1 MSKRIFLL
9 GGNDLEMTT
18 IKNLLVNAGEQFETH
33 DLRWDN
39 AKLSSYEK
47 TLEEYGNSPDYQ
59 IYGIELNEDIPHPD
73 NYVRIDHHND
83 FANKP
88 SSLEQ
93 VAKLL
98 DLAMDR
104 HMQLVAANDARY
116 IPGMIKLGASRE
128 EIDDI
133 RRADRAAQGVS
144 EGDESL
150 AEKSLKSC
158 KGNIYDLYVVKS
170 LTSKFSTICDRMY
183 PYRRLLIYN
192 DDVAEFYGEGVND
205 LTSLFKSELDAN
217 KMYHGGGN
225 SGYLGT
231 VSGKYNKEEIASIV
245 DKILIHFSNR
255 KFGKVD
261 RAEYSPVPEP
271 LYSYHIFYF
280 PFKWAKKDVTEGTMT
295 QLTDF
300 SQIRFLNNG
309 KWVRPAVAE
318 SQENDGNKTDKNNVS
333 LDAQVL
339 YNEKNYYFRFVHDV
353 LYDSGDGND
362 NLVMHFE
369 RKEPQE
375 KDVRYLIKVSGREK
389 PYSLKVDAINI
400 NLYKTGVGLM
410 SFYLRNDDESQCD
423 TRDILNINQYG
434 RRILPPFWSEVNAE
448 KRQELSEYLEISG
461 LDTEIS
467 KEDFK
472 SYTVDEPWTATSML
486 DSLLKDLTDNL
497 TLTPVIDDR
506 MFVMSLYKND
516 DMSRL
521 SLSAADAYCNLSS
534 PFSEFWYKYLFVDT
548 GWPTCQNDEMMRDLL
563 RSHTYLRW
571 QKWNSLY
578 GVSRYSFVYL
588 TNSGVPSYLVDYF
601 MTTYA
606 RMMEIALVQRASVLC
621 FSNEVTTLTKRRNWT
636 LEKLS
641 EHVDSL
647 NEEYIRFINRM
658 YFNELTSQDQ
668 GVELY
673 GLIRQN
679 LDIDSYVE
687 ELKDEIEKLHDTISF
702 KVERAQSEKAVL
714 LNAKARALNIMAAI
728 LLPVSIVTGFWSM
741 NDLCLTICKNPYS
754 FIAAICIMVIGIA
767 ITLWIIMKHPSRNKR
782 Q

>member
-59 IYGIELNEDIPHPD
+59 IYGVELNEDIPHPD

-93 VAKLL
+93 VATLL
-98 DLAMDR
+98 GLAMDR
-104 HMQLVAANDARY
+104 HMQLVAANDSRY

-144 EGDESL
+144 EGDDERL
-150 AEKSLKSC
+150 AEESLKSC
-158 KGNIYDLYVVKS
+158 KGDASNLYVVKS

-205 LTSLFKSELDAN
+205 LTSLFKSELDAK
-217 KMYHGGGN
+217 KMYHGGGD

-231 VSGKYNKEEIASIV
+231 VSGAYSKEEISGIV
-245 DKILIHFSNR
+245 DKIRTHFM
-255 KFGKVD
+255 
-261 RAEYSPVPEP
+261 
-271 LYSYHIFYF
+271 YSYHIFYF

-295 QLTDF
+295 QLTGF

-389 PYSLKVDAINI
+389 PYSLNVDAINI
-400 NLYKTGVGLM
+400 NLYKTGVGMM

-521 SLSAADAYCNLSS
+521 SLSAADAYCNPSS

-621 FSNEVTTLTKRRNWT
+621 FSNEVTTLTKRGDWT

-702 KVERAQSEKAVL
+702 KVERSRNEKAET
-714 LNAKARALNIMAAI
+714 LNFMAAI

-741 NDLCLTICKNPYS
+741 NMSLFCNVKSNWLS
-754 FIAAICIMVIGIA
+754 FAIAVGLMILGLAFSIFLIRRRP
-767 ITLWIIMKHPSRNKR
+767 LKNKR
-782 Q
+782 RGR

>member
-18 IKNLLVNAGEQFETH
+18 IKNLLVNAGEQFESH

-47 TLEEYGNSPDYQ
+47 TLEGYGNSPDYQ
-59 IYGIELNEDIPHPD
+59 IYGVELNEDIPHPD

-93 VAKLL
+93 VATLL
-98 DLAMDR
+98 GLEMDR

-144 EGDESL
+144 EGDDERL
-150 AEKSLKSC
+150 AEESLKSC
-158 KGNIYDLYVVKS
+158 KGDASNLYVVKS

-192 DDVAEFYGEGVND
+192 DEVAEFYGEGVD
-205 LTSLFKSELDAN
+205 GLISLFKSELDAN
-217 KMYHGGGN
+217 KMYHGGGD

-231 VSGKYNKEEIASIV
+231 VSGAYSKEEIEGIV
-245 DKILIHFSNR
+245 DKIRTHFM
-255 KFGKVD
+255 
-261 RAEYSPVPEP
+261 
-271 LYSYHIFYF
+271 YSYHIFYF

-448 KRQELSEYLEISG
+448 KRQELSACLEISG

-506 MFVMSLYKND
+506 MFVLSLYKND

-521 SLSAADAYCNLSS
+521 SLSAADAYCNPSS

-588 TNSGVPSYLVDYF
+588 TNSGVPFYLVDYF

-621 FSNEVTTLTKRRNWT
+621 FSNEVTTLTKRGDWT

-702 KVERAQSEKAVL
+702 KVERSRNEKAET
-714 LNAKARALNIMAAI
+714 LNFMAAI

-741 NDLCLTICKNPYS
+741 NMSLFCNVKSNWLSFAIAVGLMILGLAFSIFLIRRRPLKNRRR
-754 FIAAICIMVIGIA
+754 G
-767 ITLWIIMKHPSRNKR
+767 R
-782 Q
+782 

>member
-144 EGDESL
+144 EGDDERL
-150 AEKSLKSC
+150 AEESLKSC
-158 KGNIYDLYVVKS
+158 KGDASNLYVVKS

-205 LTSLFKSELDAN
+205 LTSLFKSELDAK
-217 KMYHGGGN
+217 KMYHGGGD

-231 VSGKYNKEEIASIV
+231 VSGAYSKEEISGIV
-245 DKILIHFSNR
+245 DKIRTHFM
-255 KFGKVD
+255 
-261 RAEYSPVPEP
+261 
-271 LYSYHIFYF
+271 YSYHIFYF
-280 PFKWAKKDVTEGTMT
+280 PFKWAKKDVHEGTMT

-318 SQENDGNKTDKNNVS
+318 SQENDGNKTDNNNVS

-375 KDVRYLIKVSGREK
+375 KDVRYFIKVSGREK

-400 NLYKTGVGLM
+400 NLYKTGVGMM

-521 SLSAADAYCNLSS
+521 SLSAADAYCNPSS

-563 RSHTYLRW
+563 RTHTYLRW

-621 FSNEVTTLTKRRNWT
+621 FSNEVTILTKRRNWT

-702 KVERAQSEKAVL
+702 KVERSRNEKAET
-714 LNAKARALNIMAAI
+714 LNFMAAI

-741 NDLCLTICKNPYS
+741 NMSLFCNVKSNWLS
-754 FIAAICIMVIGIA
+754 FAIAVGLMILGLAFSIFLIRRRP
-767 ITLWIIMKHPSRNKR
+767 LKNKR
-782 Q
+782 RGR

>member
-98 DLAMDR
+98 DLAMDM
-104 HMQLVAANDARY
+104 HMQLVAANDSRY

-144 EGDESL
+144 EDEDERL
-150 AEKSLKSC
+150 AEESLKSC
-158 KGNIYDLYVVKS
+158 KGDASNLYVVKS
-170 LTSKFSTICDRMY
+170 LTSKFSAICDRMY

-205 LTSLFKSELDAN
+205 LTSLFKSELDAK
-217 KMYHGGGN
+217 KMYHGGGD

-231 VSGKYNKEEIASIV
+231 VSGAYSKEEIAGIV
-245 DKILIHFSNR
+245 DKIRTHFM
-255 KFGKVD
+255 
-261 RAEYSPVPEP
+261 
-271 LYSYHIFYF
+271 YSYHIFYF
-280 PFKWAKKDVTEGTMT
+280 PFKWAKKEVPEGTMT

-506 MFVMSLYKND
+506 MFVLSLYKND

-521 SLSAADAYCNLSS
+521 SLSAADAYCNPSS

-641 EHVDSL
+641 EYVDSL

-702 KVERAQSEKAVL
+702 KVERSRNEKAET
-714 LNAKARALNIMAAI
+714 LNFMAAI

-741 NDLCLTICKNPYS
+741 NMSVFCNVKSNWLS
-754 FIAAICIMVIGIA
+754 FAIAVGLMILGVAFSIFLVRRRP
-767 ITLWIIMKHPSRNKR
+767 LKNKR
-782 Q
+782 RGK

>member
-93 VAKLL
+93 VATLL
-98 DLAMDR
+98 GLEMDR
-104 HMQLVAANDARY
+104 HMQLVAANDSRY
-116 IPGMIKLGASRE
+116 IPGMIKLGASQE

-150 AEKSLKSC
+150 AEESLKSC
-158 KGNIYDLYVVKS
+158 KGNSYDLYVVKS
-170 LTSKFSTICDRMY
+170 LTSKFSTICDRKY

-192 DDVAEFYGEGVND
+192 DDVVEFYGEGVND
-205 LTSLFKSELDAN
+205 LTALFKSELDAK
-217 KMYHGGGN
+217 KMYHGGGD

-231 VSGKYNKEEIASIV
+231 VAGAYSKEEIAGVV
-245 DKILIHFSNR
+245 DKIRTHFM
-255 KFGKVD
+255 
-261 RAEYSPVPEP
+261 
-271 LYSYHIFYF
+271 YSYHIFYF
-280 PFKWAKKDVTEGTMT
+280 PFKWAKKDVAEGTMT

-521 SLSAADAYCNLSS
+521 SLRAADAYCNPSS

-621 FSNEVTTLTKRRNWT
+621 FSNEVTTLTKRGDWT

-702 KVERAQSEKAVL
+702 KVERSRNEKAET
-714 LNAKARALNIMAAI
+714 LNFMAAI

-741 NDLCLTICKNPYS
+741 NMSLFCNVKSNWLS
-754 FIAAICIMVIGIA
+754 FAIAVGLMILGLAFSIFLIRRRP
-767 ITLWIIMKHPSRNKR
+767 LKNKR
-782 Q
+782 RGR

>member
-1 MSKRIFLL
+1 MNKRIFLL
-9 GGNDLEMTT
+9 GGSDLEMTT

-47 TLEEYGNSPDYQ
+47 TLEEHGNSPDCQ

-93 VAKLL
+93 VATLL
-98 DLAMDR
+98 GLTMDR
-104 HMQLVAANDARY
+104 HMQLVAANDSRY

-144 EGDESL
+144 EDDDERL
-150 AEKSLKSC
+150 AEESLKSC
-158 KGNIYDLYVVKS
+158 RGDASNLYVVKS

-192 DDVAEFYGEGVND
+192 DDVADFYGEGVND
-205 LTSLFKSELDAN
+205 LTSLFKSELDAK
-217 KMYHGGGN
+217 KMYHGGGD

-231 VSGKYNKEEIASIV
+231 VSGAYSKEEILGII
-245 DKILIHFSNR
+245 DKIRTHFM
-255 KFGKVD
+255 
-261 RAEYSPVPEP
+261 
-271 LYSYHIFYF
+271 YSYHIFYF
-280 PFKWAKKDVTEGTMT
+280 PFKWAKKEVTEGTMT

-318 SQENDGNKTDKNNVS
+318 SQENDGNKTEKDNVS
-333 LDAQVL
+333 HDAQVL

-410 SFYLRNDDESQCD
+410 SFYLINDDESQCD

-434 RRILPPFWSEVNAE
+434 RRILPPFWSEVNAKE
-448 KRQELSEYLEISG
+448 RKELSEYLEISG

-516 DMSRL
+516 DMSGL
-521 SLSAADAYCNLSS
+521 SLRAADAYCNPSS

-548 GWPTCQNDEMMRDLL
+548 GWPTCQNNEMRRDLL
-563 RSHTYLRW
+563 RAHTYLRW
-571 QKWNSLY
+571 QDWNSLY

-621 FSNEVTTLTKRRNWT
+621 FSNEVTTLTKRGDWT

-658 YFNELTSQDQ
+658 YFKELTSQDQ

-673 GLIRQN
+673 GMIRQN

-702 KVERAQSEKAVL
+702 KVERSRNEKAET
-714 LNAKARALNIMAAI
+714 LNFMAAI

-741 NDLCLTICKNPYS
+741 NLGLFCNVKSNMIPFAVAVGLMILGVAFSIFLVRRRPLK
-754 FIAAICIMVIGIA
+754 
-767 ITLWIIMKHPSRNKR
+767 NKR
-782 Q
+782 RGK

>member
-59 IYGIELNEDIPHPD
+59 IYGVELNEDIPHPD

-93 VAKLL
+93 VATLL
-98 DLAMDR
+98 GLAMDR
-104 HMQLVAANDARY
+104 HMQLVAANDSRY

-144 EGDESL
+144 EGDDERL
-150 AEKSLKSC
+150 AEESLKSC
-158 KGNIYDLYVVKS
+158 KGDASNLYVVKS

-205 LTSLFKSELDAN
+205 LTLLFKSELDAK
-217 KMYHGGGN
+217 KMYHGGGD

-231 VSGKYNKEEIASIV
+231 VSGAYSKEEISGIV
-245 DKILIHFSNR
+245 DKIRTHFM
-255 KFGKVD
+255 
-261 RAEYSPVPEP
+261 
-271 LYSYHIFYF
+271 YSYHIFYF

-295 QLTDF
+295 QLTGF

-389 PYSLKVDAINI
+389 PYSLNVDAINI
-400 NLYKTGVGLM
+400 NLYKTGVGMM

-521 SLSAADAYCNLSS
+521 SLSAADAYCNPSS

-621 FSNEVTTLTKRRNWT
+621 FSNEVTTLTKRGDWT

-673 GLIRQN
+673 GMIRQN

-687 ELKDEIEKLHDTISF
+687 ELRDEIEKLHDTISF
-702 KVERAQSEKAVL
+702 KVERSRNEKAET
-714 LNAKARALNIMAAI
+714 LNFMAAI

-741 NDLCLTICKNPYS
+741 NMSLFCNVKSNWLS
-754 FIAAICIMVIGIA
+754 FAIAVGLMILGLAFSIFLIRRRP
-767 ITLWIIMKHPSRNKR
+767 LKNKR
-782 Q
+782 RGR

>member
-59 IYGIELNEDIPHPD
+59 IYGVELNEDIPHPD

-93 VAKLL
+93 VATLL
-98 DLAMDR
+98 GLAMDR
-104 HMQLVAANDARY
+104 HMQLVAANDSRY

-144 EGDESL
+144 EGDDERL
-150 AEKSLKSC
+150 AEESLKSC
-158 KGNIYDLYVVKS
+158 KGDTSNLYVVKS

-205 LTSLFKSELDAN
+205 LTLLFKSELDAK
-217 KMYHGGGN
+217 KMYHGGGD

-231 VSGKYNKEEIASIV
+231 VSGAYSKEEISGIV
-245 DKILIHFSNR
+245 DKIRTHFM
-255 KFGKVD
+255 
-261 RAEYSPVPEP
+261 
-271 LYSYHIFYF
+271 YSYHIFYF
-280 PFKWAKKDVTEGTMT
+280 PFKWAKKDVHEGTMT

-389 PYSLKVDAINI
+389 PYSLNVDAINI
-400 NLYKTGVGLM
+400 NLYKTGVGMM

-521 SLSAADAYCNLSS
+521 SLSAADAYCNPSS

-621 FSNEVTTLTKRRNWT
+621 FSNEVTTLTKRGDWT

-673 GLIRQN
+673 GMIRQN

-702 KVERAQSEKAVL
+702 KVERSRNEKAET
-714 LNAKARALNIMAAI
+714 LNFMAAI

-741 NDLCLTICKNPYS
+741 NMSLFCNVKSNWLS
-754 FIAAICIMVIGIA
+754 FAIAVGLMILGLAFSIFLIRRRP
-767 ITLWIIMKHPSRNKR
+767 LKNKR
-782 Q
+782 RGR

>member
-93 VAKLL
+93 VATLL
-98 DLAMDR
+98 GLAMDR

-144 EGDESL
+144 EGDDERL
-150 AEKSLKSC
+150 AEESLKSC
-158 KGNIYDLYVVKS
+158 KGDASNLYVVKS
-170 LTSKFSTICDRMY
+170 LTSKFSTICDRIY

-205 LTSLFKSELDAN
+205 LTSLFKSELDAK
-217 KMYHGGGN
+217 KMYHGGGD

-231 VSGKYNKEEIASIV
+231 VSGAYSKEEIAGIV
-245 DKILIHFSNR
+245 DKIRTHFM
-255 KFGKVD
+255 
-261 RAEYSPVPEP
+261 
-271 LYSYHIFYF
+271 YSYHIFYF

-472 SYTVDEPWTATSML
+472 SYTVDKPWTATSML

-521 SLSAADAYCNLSS
+521 SLSAADAYCNPSS

-548 GWPTCQNDEMMRDLL
+548 GWPTCHNDEMMRDLL
-563 RSHTYLRW
+563 RTHTYMRW

-641 EHVDSL
+641 EYVDSL

-702 KVERAQSEKAVL
+702 KVERSRNEKAET
-714 LNAKARALNIMAAI
+714 LNFMAAI

-741 NDLCLTICKNPYS
+741 NMSLFCNVKSNWLSFAIAVGLMILGLAFSIFLIRRRPLKNRRR
-754 FIAAICIMVIGIA
+754 G
-767 ITLWIIMKHPSRNKR
+767 R
-782 Q
+782 

>member
-9 GGNDLEMTT
+9 GGSDLEMTT

-93 VAKLL
+93 VATLL
-98 DLAMDR
+98 GLEMDR
-104 HMQLVAANDARY
+104 HMQLVAANDSRY

-144 EGDESL
+144 EDDDERL
-150 AEKSLKSC
+150 AEESLKSC
-158 KGNIYDLYVVKS
+158 KGDASNLYVIKS

-205 LTSLFKSELDAN
+205 LTSLFKSELDAK
-217 KMYHGGGN
+217 KMYHGGGD

-231 VSGKYNKEEIASIV
+231 VSGAYSKEEIAGIV
-245 DKILIHFSNR
+245 DKIRTHFM
-255 KFGKVD
+255 
-261 RAEYSPVPEP
+261 
-271 LYSYHIFYF
+271 YSYHIFYF
-280 PFKWAKKDVTEGTMT
+280 PFKWAKKEVTEGTMT

-318 SQENDGNKTDKNNVS
+318 SQENDGNKTEKNNVS
-333 LDAQVL
+333 HDAQVL

-448 KRQELSEYLEISG
+448 KRQELSESLEISG

-472 SYTVDEPWTATSML
+472 SYTVDEPWAATSML

-521 SLSAADAYCNLSS
+521 SLSAADAYCNPSS

-548 GWPTCQNDEMMRDLL
+548 WSPTCQNNEMRRDLL
-563 RSHTYLRW
+563 RAHTYLRW
-571 QKWNSLY
+571 QDWNSL
-578 GVSRYSFVYL
+578 
-588 TNSGVPSYLVDYF
+588 
-601 MTTYA
+601 
-606 RMMEIALVQRASVLC
+606 
-621 FSNEVTTLTKRRNWT
+621 
-636 LEKLS
+636 
-641 EHVDSL
+641 
-647 NEEYIRFINRM
+647 
-658 YFNELTSQDQ
+658 
-668 GVELY
+668 
-673 GLIRQN
+673 
-679 LDIDSYVE
+679 
-687 ELKDEIEKLHDTISF
+687 
-702 KVERAQSEKAVL
+702 
-714 LNAKARALNIMAAI
+714 
-728 LLPVSIVTGFWSM
+728 
-741 NDLCLTICKNPYS
+741 
-754 FIAAICIMVIGIA
+754 
-767 ITLWIIMKHPSRNKR
+767 
-782 Q
+782 

>member
-59 IYGIELNEDIPHPD
+59 IYGVELNEDIPHPD

-93 VAKLL
+93 VATLL
-98 DLAMDR
+98 GLAMDR
-104 HMQLVAANDARY
+104 HMQLVAANDSRY

-133 RRADRAAQGVS
+133 RRADRAAQGVY
-144 EGDESL
+144 EGDDERL
-150 AEKSLKSC
+150 AEESLKSC
-158 KGNIYDLYVVKS
+158 KGDASNLYVVKS

-205 LTSLFKSELDAN
+205 LTSLFKSELDAK
-217 KMYHGGGN
+217 KMYHGGGD

-231 VSGKYNKEEIASIV
+231 VSGAYSKEEISGIV
-245 DKILIHFSNR
+245 DKIRTHFM
-255 KFGKVD
+255 
-261 RAEYSPVPEP
+261 
-271 LYSYHIFYF
+271 YSYHIFYF
-280 PFKWAKKDVTEGTMT
+280 PFKWAKKDVHEGTMT

-353 LYDSGDGND
+353 LYDSGDGHD

-389 PYSLKVDAINI
+389 PYSLNVDAINI
-400 NLYKTGVGLM
+400 NLYKTGVGMM

-521 SLSAADAYCNLSS
+521 SLSAADAYCNPSS

-563 RSHTYLRW
+563 RSHSYLRW

-621 FSNEVTTLTKRRNWT
+621 FSNEVTTLTKRGDWT

-673 GLIRQN
+673 GMIRQN

-702 KVERAQSEKAVL
+702 KVERSRNEKAET
-714 LNAKARALNIMAAI
+714 LNFMAAI

-741 NDLCLTICKNPYS
+741 NMSLFCNVKSNWLS
-754 FIAAICIMVIGIA
+754 FAIAVGLMILGLAFSIFLIRRRP
-767 ITLWIIMKHPSRNKR
+767 LKNKR
-782 Q
+782 RGR

>member
-133 RRADRAAQGVS
+133 RRADRAAQGIS
-144 EGDESL
+144 EGDDERL
-150 AEKSLKSC
+150 AEESLKSC
-158 KGNIYDLYVVKS
+158 KGDASNLYVVES
-170 LTSKFSTICDRMY
+170 LTSKFSTICDRIY

-205 LTSLFKSELDAN
+205 LTSLFKSELDAK
-217 KMYHGGGN
+217 KMYHGGGD

-231 VSGKYNKEEIASIV
+231 VSGAYSKEEIAGIV
-245 DKILIHFSNR
+245 DKIRTHFM
-255 KFGKVD
+255 
-261 RAEYSPVPEP
+261 
-271 LYSYHIFYF
+271 YSYHIFYF

-521 SLSAADAYCNLSS
+521 SLSAADAYSNPSS

-621 FSNEVTTLTKRRNWT
+621 FSNEVTTLTKRGDWT

-702 KVERAQSEKAVL
+702 KVERSRNEKAET
-714 LNAKARALNIMAAI
+714 LNFMAAI

-741 NDLCLTICKNPYS
+741 NMSLFCNVKSNWLSFAIAVGLMILGLAFSIFLIRRRPLKNRRR
-754 FIAAICIMVIGIA
+754 G
-767 ITLWIIMKHPSRNKR
+767 R
-782 Q
+782 

>member
-1 MSKRIFLL
+1 
-9 GGNDLEMTT
+9 
-18 IKNLLVNAGEQFETH
+18 
-33 DLRWDN
+33 
-39 AKLSSYEK
+39 
-47 TLEEYGNSPDYQ
+47 
-59 IYGIELNEDIPHPD
+59 
-73 NYVRIDHHND
+73 
-83 FANKP
+83 
-88 SSLEQ
+88 
-93 VAKLL
+93 
-98 DLAMDR
+98 
-104 HMQLVAANDARY
+104 MQLVAANDSRY

-144 EGDESL
+144 EGDDERL
-150 AEKSLKSC
+150 AEESLKSC
-158 KGNIYDLYVVKS
+158 KGDASNLYVVKS

-205 LTSLFKSELDAN
+205 LTSLFKSELDAK
-217 KMYHGGGN
+217 KMYHGGGD

-245 DKILIHFSNR
+245 DEILVHFSNR
-255 KFGKVD
+255 KSGKVD
-261 RAEYSPVPEP
+261 NAECSPVLEP

-400 NLYKTGVGLM
+400 NLYKTGVGMM

-506 MFVMSLYKND
+506 MFVISLYKND

-521 SLSAADAYCNLSS
+521 SLSAADAYCNPSS

-621 FSNEVTTLTKRRNWT
+621 FSNEVTTLTKRGDWT

-673 GLIRQN
+673 GMIRQN

-702 KVERAQSEKAVL
+702 KVERSRNEKAET
-714 LNAKARALNIMAAI
+714 LNFMAAI

-741 NDLCLTICKNPYS
+741 NMSLFCNVKSNWLSFAIAVGLMILGLAFSIFLIRRRPLKNRRR
-754 FIAAICIMVIGIA
+754 G
-767 ITLWIIMKHPSRNKR
+767 R
-782 Q
+782 

>member
-93 VAKLL
+93 VATLL
-98 DLAMDR
+98 GLEMDR
-104 HMQLVAANDARY
+104 HMQLVAANDSRY

-150 AEKSLKSC
+150 AEKSLESC
-158 KGNIYDLYVVKS
+158 EGNIYDLYVVKS

-205 LTSLFKSELDAN
+205 LTSLFKSELDAK
-217 KMYHGGGN
+217 KMYHGGGD

-231 VSGKYNKEEIASIV
+231 VSGAYSKEEIAGIV
-245 DKILIHFSNR
+245 DKIRTHFM
-255 KFGKVD
+255 
-261 RAEYSPVPEP
+261 
-271 LYSYHIFYF
+271 YSYHIFYF
-280 PFKWAKKDVTEGTMT
+280 PFKWAKKEVTEGTMT

-318 SQENDGNKTDKNNVS
+318 SQENDGNKTEKNNVS
-333 LDAQVL
+333 HDAQVL

-434 RRILPPFWSEVNAE
+434 RRILPPFWSEVNAKE
-448 KRQELSEYLEISG
+448 RKELSEYLEISG

-516 DMSRL
+516 DMSRS
-521 SLSAADAYCNLSS
+521 SLSAADAYCNPSS

-548 GWPTCQNDEMMRDLL
+548 GWPTCQNDEMRRDLL
-563 RSHTYLRW
+563 RAHTYLRW
-571 QKWNSLY
+571 QDWNSLY

-606 RMMEIALVQRASVLC
+606 RMMENALVQRASVLC
-621 FSNEVTTLTKRRNWT
+621 FSNEVTTLTKRGDWT

-658 YFNELTSQDQ
+658 CFKELTSQDQ

-673 GLIRQN
+673 GMIRQN

-702 KVERAQSEKAVL
+702 KVERSRNEKAET
-714 LNAKARALNIMAAI
+714 LNFMAAI

-741 NDLCLTICKNPYS
+741 NLSLFCNVKSN
-754 FIAAICIMVIGIA
+754 VIPFAVAVGLMILGVA
-767 ITLWIIMKHPSRNKR
+767 FSVFLVRRRPLKNKR
-782 Q
+782 RGK

>member
-59 IYGIELNEDIPHPD
+59 IYGVELNEDIPHPD

-93 VAKLL
+93 VATLL
-98 DLAMDR
+98 GLEMDR

-144 EGDESL
+144 EGDDERL
-150 AEKSLKSC
+150 AEESLKSC
-158 KGNIYDLYVVKS
+158 KGDASNLYVVKS

-205 LTSLFKSELDAN
+205 LTSLFKSELDAK
-217 KMYHGGGN
+217 KMYHGGGD

-231 VSGKYNKEEIASIV
+231 VSGAYSKEEIAGIV
-245 DKILIHFSNR
+245 DKIRTHFM
-255 KFGKVD
+255 
-261 RAEYSPVPEP
+261 
-271 LYSYHIFYF
+271 YSYHIFYF

-300 SQIRFLNNG
+300 CQIRFLNNG
-309 KWVRPAVAE
+309 KWVRPAMAE

-375 KDVRYLIKVSGREK
+375 KDVRYLIKVGGREK
-389 PYSLKVDAINI
+389 PYSLDVDAINI

-472 SYTVDEPWTATSML
+472 SYTVDEPWTATSIL

-506 MFVMSLYKND
+506 MFVISLYKND

-521 SLSAADAYCNLSS
+521 SLSAADAYCNPSS

-588 TNSGVPSYLVDYF
+588 TNSDVPSYLVDYF

-621 FSNEVTTLTKRRNWT
+621 FSNEVTTLTKREDWT

-702 KVERAQSEKAVL
+702 KVERSRNEKAET
-714 LNAKARALNIMAAI
+714 LNFMAAI
-728 LLPVSIVTGFWSM
+728 LLSVSIVTGFWSM
-741 NDLCLTICKNPYS
+741 NMSVFSNVKSNWLS
-754 FIAAICIMVIGIA
+754 FAIAVGLMILGLAFSIFLIRRRP
-767 ITLWIIMKHPSRNKR
+767 LKNKR
-782 Q
+782 RGR

>member
-59 IYGIELNEDIPHPD
+59 IYGIELNEDISHPD

-144 EGDESL
+144 EGDDERL
-150 AEKSLKSC
+150 AEESLKSC
-158 KGNIYDLYVVKS
+158 KGDASNLYVVKS
-170 LTSKFSTICDRMY
+170 LTSKFSAICDRMY

-205 LTSLFKSELDAN
+205 LTSLFKSELDAK
-217 KMYHGGGN
+217 KMYHGGGD

-231 VSGKYNKEEIASIV
+231 VSGAYSKEEIAGIV
-245 DKILIHFSNR
+245 DKIRTHFM
-255 KFGKVD
+255 
-261 RAEYSPVPEP
+261 
-271 LYSYHIFYF
+271 YSYHIFYF

-521 SLSAADAYCNLSS
+521 SLRAADAYCNPSS

-621 FSNEVTTLTKRRNWT
+621 FSNEVTTLTKRRDWT

-702 KVERAQSEKAVL
+702 KVERSRNEKAET
-714 LNAKARALNIMAAI
+714 LNFMAAI

-741 NDLCLTICKNPYS
+741 NMSVFSNVKSNWLS
-754 FIAAICIMVIGIA
+754 FAIAVGLMILGLAFSIFLIRRRP
-767 ITLWIIMKHPSRNKR
+767 LKNKR
-782 Q
+782 RGR

>member
-9 GGNDLEMTT
+9 GGSDLEMTT

-47 TLEEYGNSPDYQ
+47 TLEEHGNSPDCQ

-93 VAKLL
+93 VATLL
-98 DLAMDR
+98 GLEMDR
-104 HMQLVAANDARY
+104 HMQLVATNDSRY

-144 EGDESL
+144 EDDDERL
-150 AEKSLKSC
+150 AEESLKSC
-158 KGNIYDLYVVKS
+158 KGDASNLYVVKS

-205 LTSLFKSELDAN
+205 LTSLFKSELDAK
-217 KMYHGGGN
+217 KMYHGGGD

-231 VSGKYNKEEIASIV
+231 VSGAYSKEEIAGIV
-245 DKILIHFSNR
+245 DKIRTHFMC
-255 KFGKVD
+255 
-261 RAEYSPVPEP
+261 
-271 LYSYHIFYF
+271 SYHIFYF
-280 PFKWAKKDVTEGTMT
+280 PFKWAKTDVTEGTMT

-309 KWVRPAVAE
+309 KWVRPAVTE
-318 SQENDGNKTDKNNVS
+318 SQENDGNKTEKNNVS
-333 LDAQVL
+333 HDAQVL

-448 KRQELSEYLEISG
+448 KRQELSEYLEIIG

-506 MFVMSLYKND
+506 MFVISLYKND

-521 SLSAADAYCNLSS
+521 SLSAADAYCNPSS

-563 RSHTYLRW
+563 RAHTYLRW
-571 QKWNSLY
+571 QNWNSLY

-621 FSNEVTTLTKRRNWT
+621 FSNEVTTLTKRGDWT

-658 YFNELTSQDQ
+658 YFKELTSQDQ

-673 GLIRQN
+673 GMIRQN

-702 KVERAQSEKAVL
+702 KVERSRNEKAET
-714 LNAKARALNIMAAI
+714 LNFMAAI

-741 NDLCLTICKNPYS
+741 NLSLFSNVKSN
-754 FIAAICIMVIGIA
+754 VIPFAVAVGLMILGVA
-767 ITLWIIMKHPSRNKR
+767 FSIFLVRRRPLKNKR
-782 Q
+782 RGNNL

>member
-93 VAKLL
+93 VATLL
-98 DLAMDR
+98 GLEMDR
-104 HMQLVAANDARY
+104 HMQLVAANDSRY

-144 EGDESL
+144 EGDDERL
-150 AEKSLKSC
+150 AEESLKSC
-158 KGNIYDLYVVKS
+158 KGDVSNLYVVKS

-217 KMYHGGGN
+217 KMYHGGGD

-231 VSGKYNKEEIASIV
+231 VAGAYSKEKIAGIV
-245 DKILIHFSNR
+245 DKIRTHFM
-255 KFGKVD
+255 
-261 RAEYSPVPEP
+261 
-271 LYSYHIFYF
+271 YSYHIFYF
-280 PFKWAKKDVTEGTMT
+280 PFKWAKKDVTEGTIT

-389 PYSLKVDAINI
+389 PYCLKVDAINI
-400 NLYKTGVGLM
+400 NLYKTGVGMM

-448 KRQELSEYLEISG
+448 KRQELSECLEISG

-521 SLSAADAYCNLSS
+521 SIRAADAYCNPSS

-621 FSNEVTTLTKRRNWT
+621 FSNEVTTLTKRGDWT

-702 KVERAQSEKAVL
+702 KVERSRNEKAET
-714 LNAKARALNIMAAI
+714 LNFMAAI

-741 NDLCLTICKNPYS
+741 NMSLFCNVKSNWLS
-754 FIAAICIMVIGIA
+754 FAIAVGLMILGLAFSIFLIRRRP
-767 ITLWIIMKHPSRNKR
+767 LKNKR
-782 Q
+782 RGR

>member
-93 VAKLL
+93 VATLL
-98 DLAMDR
+98 GLEMDR
-104 HMQLVAANDARY
+104 HMQLVAANDSRY

-150 AEKSLKSC
+150 AEKSLESC
-158 KGNIYDLYVVKS
+158 EGNIYDLYVVKS
-170 LTSKFSTICDRMY
+170 LTSKFSTICDRRY

-205 LTSLFKSELDAN
+205 LTSLFKSELDA
-217 KMYHGGGN
+217 KMYHGGGD

-231 VSGKYNKEEIASIV
+231 VSGSYSKEKIAGIV
-245 DKILIHFSNR
+245 DKIRAHFSNR
-255 KFGKVD
+255 ESGKVKN
-261 RAEYSPVPEP
+261 AECSPVPEP

-280 PFKWAKKDVTEGTMT
+280 PFKWAKKEVTEGTMT

-318 SQENDGNKTDKNNVS
+318 SQENDGNKTEKNNVS
-333 LDAQVL
+333 HDAQVL

-448 KRQELSEYLEISG
+448 KRQELSESLEISG

-472 SYTVDEPWTATSML
+472 SYTVDEPWAATSML

-516 DMSRL
+516 DMSGL
-521 SLSAADAYCNLSS
+521 SLSAADAYCNPSS

-548 GWPTCQNDEMMRDLL
+548 WSPTCQNDEMRRDLL
-563 RSHTYLRW
+563 RAHTYLRW
-571 QKWNSLY
+571 QDWNSLY

-621 FSNEVTTLTKRRNWT
+621 FSNEVTTLTKRGDWT

-658 YFNELTSQDQ
+658 YFKELTSQDQ
-668 GVELY
+668 GVELFEM
-673 GLIRQN
+673 IRQN

-702 KVERAQSEKAVL
+702 KVERSRNEKAET
-714 LNAKARALNIMAAI
+714 LNFMAAI

-741 NDLCLTICKNPYS
+741 NLSLFSNVKSN
-754 FIAAICIMVIGIA
+754 VIPFAVAVGLMILGVA
-767 ITLWIIMKHPSRNKR
+767 FSIFLVRRRPLKNKR
-782 Q
+782 RGNNL

>member
-144 EGDESL
+144 EGDDERL
-150 AEKSLKSC
+150 AEESLKSC
-158 KGNIYDLYVVKS
+158 KGDASNLYVVKS

-205 LTSLFKSELDAN
+205 LTSLFKSELDAK
-217 KMYHGGGN
+217 KMYHGGGD

-231 VSGKYNKEEIASIV
+231 VSGAYSKEEISGIV
-245 DKILIHFSNR
+245 DKIRTHFM
-255 KFGKVD
+255 
-261 RAEYSPVPEP
+261 
-271 LYSYHIFYF
+271 YSYHIFYF
-280 PFKWAKKDVTEGTMT
+280 PFKWAKKDVHEGTMT

-318 SQENDGNKTDKNNVS
+318 SQENDGNKTDNNNVS

-375 KDVRYLIKVSGREK
+375 KDVRYFIKVSGREK

-400 NLYKTGVGLM
+400 NLYKTGVGMM

-521 SLSAADAYCNLSS
+521 SLSAADAYCNPSS

-571 QKWNSLY
+571 QDWNSLY

-702 KVERAQSEKAVL
+702 KVERSRNEKAET
-714 LNAKARALNIMAAI
+714 LNFMAAI

-741 NDLCLTICKNPYS
+741 NMSLFCNVKSNWLS
-754 FIAAICIMVIGIA
+754 FAIAVGLMILGLAFSIFLIRRRP
-767 ITLWIIMKHPSRNKR
+767 LKNKR
-782 Q
+782 RGR

>member
-93 VAKLL
+93 VATLL
-98 DLAMDR
+98 GLAMDR
-104 HMQLVAANDARY
+104 HMQLVAANDSRY
-116 IPGMIKLGASRE
+116 IPGMIKLGANRE

-150 AEKSLKSC
+150 AEKSLESC
-158 KGNIYDLYVVKS
+158 EGNIYDLYVVKS

-205 LTSLFKSELDAN
+205 LTSLFKSELDAK
-217 KMYHGGGN
+217 KMYHGGGD

-231 VSGKYNKEEIASIV
+231 VSGAYSKEGIAGIV
-245 DKILIHFSNR
+245 DKIRTHFM
-255 KFGKVD
+255 
-261 RAEYSPVPEP
+261 
-271 LYSYHIFYF
+271 YSYHIFYF
-280 PFKWAKKDVTEGTMT
+280 PFKWANKEVTEGTMT

-318 SQENDGNKTDKNNVS
+318 SQENDGNKTEMNNVS
-333 LDAQVL
+333 HDAQVL

-434 RRILPPFWSEVNAE
+434 RRILPPFWSEVNAKE
-448 KRQELSEYLEISG
+448 RNELSEYLEISG

-472 SYTVDEPWTATSML
+472 SYTVYEPWTATSML

-516 DMSRL
+516 DMSGL
-521 SLSAADAYCNLSS
+521 SLSAADAYCNPSS
-534 PFSEFWYKYLFVDT
+534 LFSEFWYKYLFVDT
-548 GWPTCQNDEMMRDLL
+548 WSPTCQNNEMRRDLL
-563 RSHTYLRW
+563 RAHTYLRW
-571 QKWNSLY
+571 QDWNSLY

-588 TNSGVPSYLVDYF
+588 TNSGVHSYLVDYF

-621 FSNEVTTLTKRRNWT
+621 FSNEVTTLTKRGDWT

-658 YFNELTSQDQ
+658 YFKELTSQDQ

-673 GLIRQN
+673 GMIRQN

-702 KVERAQSEKAVL
+702 KVERSRNEKAET
-714 LNAKARALNIMAAI
+714 LNFMAAI

-741 NDLCLTICKNPYS
+741 NLSLFCNVKSNWLS
-754 FIAAICIMVIGIA
+754 FAIAVGLMILGLAFSIFLVRRRP
-767 ITLWIIMKHPSRNKR
+767 LKNKR
-782 Q
+782 RGK

>member
-9 GGNDLEMTT
+9 GGSDLEMTT

-39 AKLSSYEK
+39 ANLSSYEK

-93 VAKLL
+93 VATLL
-98 DLAMDR
+98 GLEMDR
-104 HMQLVAANDARY
+104 HMQLVAANDSRY

-144 EGDESL
+144 EDDDERL
-150 AEKSLKSC
+150 AEESLKSC
-158 KGNIYDLYVVKS
+158 RGDASNLYVVKS

-205 LTSLFKSELDAN
+205 LTSLFKSELDAK
-217 KMYHGGGN
+217 KMYHGGGD

-231 VSGKYNKEEIASIV
+231 VSGAYSKEEIAGIV
-245 DKILIHFSNR
+245 DEIRTHFMC
-255 KFGKVD
+255 
-261 RAEYSPVPEP
+261 
-271 LYSYHIFYF
+271 SYHIFYF
-280 PFKWAKKDVTEGTMT
+280 PFKWAKKEVTEGTMT

-318 SQENDGNKTDKNNVS
+318 SQENDGNKTEKNNVS
-333 LDAQVL
+333 HDAQVL

-516 DMSRL
+516 DMSGL
-521 SLSAADAYCNLSS
+521 SLSAADAYCNPSS

-548 GWPTCQNDEMMRDLL
+548 GWPTCQNDEMRRDLL
-563 RSHTYLRW
+563 RAHTYLRW
-571 QKWNSLY
+571 QDWNSFY

-588 TNSGVPSYLVDYF
+588 TNSGVLSYLVDYF

-621 FSNEVTTLTKRRNWT
+621 FSNEVTTLTKRGDWT

-658 YFNELTSQDQ
+658 YFKELTSQDQ

-673 GLIRQN
+673 GMIRQN

-702 KVERAQSEKAVL
+702 KVERSRNEKAET
-714 LNAKARALNIMAAI
+714 LNFMAAI

-741 NDLCLTICKNPYS
+741 NLSLFCNVKSN
-754 FIAAICIMVIGIA
+754 VIPFAVAVGLMILGVA
-767 ITLWIIMKHPSRNKR
+767 FSVFLVRRRPLKNKR
-782 Q
+782 REK

>member
-93 VAKLL
+93 VATLL
-98 DLAMDR
+98 GLTMDR
-104 HMQLVAANDARY
+104 QMQLVAANDARY

-150 AEKSLKSC
+150 AEESLKSC

-170 LTSKFSTICDRMY
+170 LTSKFSAICDRMY

-217 KMYHGGGN
+217 KMYHGGGD

-231 VSGKYNKEEIASIV
+231 VSGAYSKEEIAGIV
-245 DKILIHFSNR
+245 DKIRTHFM
-255 KFGKVD
+255 
-261 RAEYSPVPEP
+261 
-271 LYSYHIFYF
+271 YSYHIFYF

-506 MFVMSLYKND
+506 MFVLSLYKND

-521 SLSAADAYCNLSS
+521 SLSAADAYCNPSS

-563 RSHTYLRW
+563 RTHTYLRW

-621 FSNEVTTLTKRRNWT
+621 FSNEVTTLTKRGDWT

-702 KVERAQSEKAVL
+702 KVERSRNEKAET
-714 LNAKARALNIMAAI
+714 LNFMAAI

-741 NDLCLTICKNPYS
+741 NMSLFCNVKSNWLSFAIAVGLMILGLAFSIFLIRRRPLKNRRR
-754 FIAAICIMVIGIA
+754 G
-767 ITLWIIMKHPSRNKR
+767 R
-782 Q
+782 

>member
-1 MSKRIFLL
+1 MNKRIFLL
-9 GGNDLEMTT
+9 GGSDLEMTT

-59 IYGIELNEDIPHPD
+59 IYGIELNEDIPNPD

-93 VAKLL
+93 VATLL
-98 DLAMDR
+98 GLEMDR
-104 HMQLVAANDARY
+104 HMQLVAANDSRY

-128 EIDDI
+128 EIDDV

-144 EGDESL
+144 EDDDERL
-150 AEKSLKSC
+150 AEESLKSC
-158 KGNIYDLYVVKS
+158 RGDASNLYVVKS

-205 LTSLFKSELDAN
+205 LTSLFKSELDAK
-217 KMYHGGGN
+217 KMYHGGGD

-231 VSGKYNKEEIASIV
+231 VSGAYSKEEIAGIV
-245 DKILIHFSNR
+245 DKIRTHFMC
-255 KFGKVD
+255 
-261 RAEYSPVPEP
+261 
-271 LYSYHIFYF
+271 SYHIFYF

-300 SQIRFLNNG
+300 GQIRFLNNG

-318 SQENDGNKTDKNNVS
+318 SQENDGNKTEKNNVS
-333 LDAQVL
+333 HDAQVL

-434 RRILPPFWSEVNAE
+434 RRILPPFWSEVNAKE
-448 KRQELSEYLEISG
+448 RNELSEYLEISG

-521 SLSAADAYCNLSS
+521 SLSAADAYCNPSS

-563 RSHTYLRW
+563 RAHTYLRW
-571 QKWNSLY
+571 QDWNSLY

-621 FSNEVTTLTKRRNWT
+621 FSNEVTTLTKRGDWT

-658 YFNELTSQDQ
+658 YFKELTSQDQ

-673 GLIRQN
+673 GMIRQN

-702 KVERAQSEKAVL
+702 KVERSRNEKAET
-714 LNAKARALNIMAAI
+714 LNFMAAI

-741 NDLCLTICKNPYS
+741 NLSLFCNVKSN
-754 FIAAICIMVIGIA
+754 VIPFAVAVGLMILGVA
-767 ITLWIIMKHPSRNKR
+767 FSVFLVRRRPLKNKR
-782 Q
+782 RGK

>member
-59 IYGIELNEDIPHPD
+59 IYGVELNEDIPHPD

-93 VAKLL
+93 VATLL
-98 DLAMDR
+98 GLEMDR

-144 EGDESL
+144 EGDDERL
-150 AEKSLKSC
+150 AEESLKSC
-158 KGNIYDLYVVKS
+158 KGDASNLYVVKS

-205 LTSLFKSELDAN
+205 LTSLFKSELDAK
-217 KMYHGGGN
+217 KMYHGGGD

-231 VSGKYNKEEIASIV
+231 VSGAYSKEEIAGIV
-245 DKILIHFSNR
+245 DKIRTHFM
-255 KFGKVD
+255 
-261 RAEYSPVPEP
+261 
-271 LYSYHIFYF
+271 YSYHIFYF
-280 PFKWAKKDVTEGTMT
+280 PFKWAKKDVHEGTMT

-300 SQIRFLNNG
+300 NQIRFLNNG

-389 PYSLKVDAINI
+389 PYSLNVDAINI
-400 NLYKTGVGLM
+400 NLYKTGVGMM

-521 SLSAADAYCNLSS
+521 SISAADAYCNPSS

-702 KVERAQSEKAVL
+702 KVERSRNEKAET
-714 LNAKARALNIMAAI
+714 LNFMAAI

-741 NDLCLTICKNPYS
+741 NMSVFCNVKSNWLS
-754 FIAAICIMVIGIA
+754 FAIAVGLMILGVAFSIFLVRRRP
-767 ITLWIIMKHPSRNKR
+767 LKNKR
-782 Q
+782 RGK

>member
-144 EGDESL
+144 EGEDERL
-150 AEKSLKSC
+150 AEESLKSC
-158 KGNIYDLYVVKS
+158 KGDASNLYVVKS
-170 LTSKFSTICDRMY
+170 LTSKFSAICDRMY

-205 LTSLFKSELDAN
+205 LTSLFKSELDAK
-217 KMYHGGGN
+217 KMYHGGGD

-231 VSGKYNKEEIASIV
+231 VSGAYSKEEIAGIV
-245 DKILIHFSNR
+245 DKIRTHFM
-255 KFGKVD
+255 
-261 RAEYSPVPEP
+261 
-271 LYSYHIFYF
+271 YSYHIFYF
-280 PFKWAKKDVTEGTMT
+280 PFKWAKKDVAEGTMT

-521 SLSAADAYCNLSS
+521 SLRAADAYCNPSS

-563 RSHTYLRW
+563 RTHTYLRW

-702 KVERAQSEKAVL
+702 KVERSRNEKAET
-714 LNAKARALNIMAAI
+714 LNFMAAI

-741 NDLCLTICKNPYS
+741 NMSLFCNVKSNWLSFAIAVGLMILGLAFSIFLIRRRPLKNRRR
-754 FIAAICIMVIGIA
+754 V
-767 ITLWIIMKHPSRNKR
+767 R
-782 Q
+782 

>member
-104 HMQLVAANDARY
+104 HMQLVAANDSRY

-144 EGDESL
+144 EGDDERL
-150 AEKSLKSC
+150 AEESLKSC
-158 KGNIYDLYVVKS
+158 KGDASNLYVVKS

-205 LTSLFKSELDAN
+205 LTSLFKSELDAK
-217 KMYHGGGN
+217 KMYHGGGD

-231 VSGKYNKEEIASIV
+231 VSGAYSKEEIAGIV
-245 DKILIHFSNR
+245 DKIRTHFM
-255 KFGKVD
+255 
-261 RAEYSPVPEP
+261 
-271 LYSYHIFYF
+271 YSYHIFYF
-280 PFKWAKKDVTEGTMT
+280 PFKWAKKEVPEGTMT

-400 NLYKTGVGLM
+400 NLYKTGVGMM

-506 MFVMSLYKND
+506 MFVLSLYKND

-521 SLSAADAYCNLSS
+521 SLSAADAYCNPSS

-548 GWPTCQNDEMMRDLL
+548 WSPTCQNNEMRRDLL
-563 RSHTYLRW
+563 RAHTYLRW
-571 QKWNSLY
+571 QDWNSLY

-621 FSNEVTTLTKRRNWT
+621 FSNEVTTLTKRGDWT

-702 KVERAQSEKAVL
+702 KVERSRNEKAET
-714 LNAKARALNIMAAI
+714 LNFMAAI

-741 NDLCLTICKNPYS
+741 NLSLFCNVKSNWLS
-754 FIAAICIMVIGIA
+754 FAIAVGLMILGVAFSIFLVRRRP
-767 ITLWIIMKHPSRNKR
+767 LKNKR
-782 Q
+782 RGK

>member
-47 TLEEYGNSPDYQ
+47 TLEEYGDSPDYQ

-93 VAKLL
+93 VATLL
-98 DLAMDR
+98 GLEMDR
-104 HMQLVAANDARY
+104 HMQLVAANDSRY

-144 EGDESL
+144 EDDDERL
-150 AEKSLKSC
+150 AEESLKSC
-158 KGNIYDLYVVKS
+158 KGDASNLYVVKS

-205 LTSLFKSELDAN
+205 LTSLFKSELDAK
-217 KMYHGGGN
+217 KMYHGGGD

-231 VSGKYNKEEIASIV
+231 VSGAYSKEEISGIV
-245 DKILIHFSNR
+245 DKIRTHFM
-255 KFGKVD
+255 
-261 RAEYSPVPEP
+261 
-271 LYSYHIFYF
+271 YSYHIFYF

-389 PYSLKVDAINI
+389 PYSLNVDAINI

-506 MFVMSLYKND
+506 MFVLSLYKND

-521 SLSAADAYCNLSS
+521 SLSAADAYCNPSS

-563 RSHTYLRW
+563 RTHTYLRW

-621 FSNEVTTLTKRRNWT
+621 FSNEVTILTKRRNWT

-702 KVERAQSEKAVL
+702 KVERSRNEKAET
-714 LNAKARALNIMAAI
+714 LNFMAAI

-741 NDLCLTICKNPYS
+741 NMSLFCNFKSNWLS
-754 FIAAICIMVIGIA
+754 FAIAVGLMILGLAFSIFLIRRRP
-767 ITLWIIMKHPSRNKR
+767 LKNKR
-782 Q
+782 RGR

>member
-104 HMQLVAANDARY
+104 HMQLVAANDSRY

-144 EGDESL
+144 EDEDERL
-150 AEKSLKSC
+150 AEESLKSC
-158 KGNIYDLYVVKS
+158 KGDASNLYVVKS
-170 LTSKFSTICDRMY
+170 LTSKFSAICDRMY

-205 LTSLFKSELDAN
+205 LTSLFKSELDAK
-217 KMYHGGGN
+217 KMYHGGGD

-231 VSGKYNKEEIASIV
+231 VSGAYSKEEIAGIV
-245 DKILIHFSNR
+245 DKIRTHFM
-255 KFGKVD
+255 
-261 RAEYSPVPEP
+261 
-271 LYSYHIFYF
+271 YSYHIFYF
-280 PFKWAKKDVTEGTMT
+280 PFKWAKKEVPEGTMT

-506 MFVMSLYKND
+506 MFVLSLYKND

-521 SLSAADAYCNLSS
+521 SLSAADAYCNPSS

-641 EHVDSL
+641 EYVDSL

-702 KVERAQSEKAVL
+702 KVERSRNEKAET
-714 LNAKARALNIMAAI
+714 LNFMAAI

-741 NDLCLTICKNPYS
+741 NMSVFCNVKSNWLS
-754 FIAAICIMVIGIA
+754 FAIAVGLMILGVAFSIFLVRRRP
-767 ITLWIIMKHPSRNKR
+767 LKNKR
-782 Q
+782 RGK

>member
-59 IYGIELNEDIPHPD
+59 IYGVELNEDIPHPD

-93 VAKLL
+93 VATLL
-98 DLAMDR
+98 GFAMDR
-104 HMQLVAANDARY
+104 HMQLVAANDSRY

-133 RRADRAAQGVS
+133 RRADRAAQGIS
-144 EGDESL
+144 EGDDERL
-150 AEKSLKSC
+150 AEESLKSC
-158 KGNIYDLYVVKS
+158 KGDASNLYVVKS

-192 DDVAEFYGEGVND
+192 DDIAEFYGEEVND
-205 LTSLFKSELDAN
+205 LTSLFKSELDAK
-217 KMYHGGGN
+217 KMYHGGGD

-231 VSGKYNKEEIASIV
+231 VSGAYSKEEIAGIV
-245 DKILIHFSNR
+245 DKIRTHFM
-255 KFGKVD
+255 
-261 RAEYSPVPEP
+261 
-271 LYSYHIFYF
+271 YSYHIFYF
-280 PFKWAKKDVTEGTMT
+280 PFKWGKKDVTEGTMT

-309 KWVRPAVAE
+309 KWGRPAVAE
-318 SQENDGNKTDKNNVS
+318 SQENDGNKADKNNVS

-400 NLYKTGVGLM
+400 NLYKTGVGMM

-521 SLSAADAYCNLSS
+521 SLSAADAYCNPSS

-621 FSNEVTTLTKRRNWT
+621 FSNEVTTLTKRGDWT

-673 GLIRQN
+673 GMIRQN

-702 KVERAQSEKAVL
+702 KVERSRNEKAET
-714 LNAKARALNIMAAI
+714 LNFMAAI

-741 NDLCLTICKNPYS
+741 NMSLFCNVKSNWLS
-754 FIAAICIMVIGIA
+754 FAIAVGLMILGLAFSIFLIRRRP
-767 ITLWIIMKHPSRNKR
+767 LKNKR
-782 Q
+782 RGR

>member
-59 IYGIELNEDIPHPD
+59 IYGVELNEDIPHPD

-93 VAKLL
+93 VATLL
-98 DLAMDR
+98 GLAMDR
-104 HMQLVAANDARY
+104 HMQLVAANDSRY

-144 EGDESL
+144 EGDDERL
-150 AEKSLKSC
+150 AEESLKSC
-158 KGNIYDLYVVKS
+158 KGDASNLYVVKS

-205 LTSLFKSELDAN
+205 LTSLFKSELDAK
-217 KMYHGGGN
+217 KMYHGGGD

-231 VSGKYNKEEIASIV
+231 VSGAYSKEEISGIV
-245 DKILIHFSNR
+245 DKIRTHFM
-255 KFGKVD
+255 
-261 RAEYSPVPEP
+261 
-271 LYSYHIFYF
+271 YSYHIFYF
-280 PFKWAKKDVTEGTMT
+280 PFKWAKKDVHEGTMT

-309 KWVRPAVAE
+309 KWVRPAMAE

-389 PYSLKVDAINI
+389 PYSLNVDAINI
-400 NLYKTGVGLM
+400 NLYKTGVGMM

-521 SLSAADAYCNLSS
+521 SLSTADAYCNPSS

-621 FSNEVTTLTKRRNWT
+621 FSNEVTTLTKRGDWT

-641 EHVDSL
+641 EYVDSL

-673 GLIRQN
+673 GMIRQN

-702 KVERAQSEKAVL
+702 KVERSRNEKAET
-714 LNAKARALNIMAAI
+714 LNFMAAI

-741 NDLCLTICKNPYS
+741 NMSLFCNVKSNWLS
-754 FIAAICIMVIGIA
+754 FAIAVGLMILGLAFSIFLIRRRP
-767 ITLWIIMKHPSRNKR
+767 LKNKR
-782 Q
+782 RGR

>member
-93 VAKLL
+93 VATLL
-98 DLAMDR
+98 GLEMDR
-104 HMQLVAANDARY
+104 HMQLVAANDSRY

-144 EGDESL
+144 EGDDERL
-150 AEKSLKSC
+150 AEESLKSC
-158 KGNIYDLYVVKS
+158 KGDASNLYVVKS

-205 LTSLFKSELDAN
+205 LTSLFKSELDAK
-217 KMYHGGGN
+217 KMYHGGGD

-231 VSGKYNKEEIASIV
+231 VSGAYSKEEISGIV
-245 DKILIHFSNR
+245 DKIRTHFM
-255 KFGKVD
+255 
-261 RAEYSPVPEP
+261 
-271 LYSYHIFYF
+271 YSYHIFYF
-280 PFKWAKKDVTEGTMT
+280 PFKWAKKDVHEGTMT

-389 PYSLKVDAINI
+389 PYSLNVDAINI
-400 NLYKTGVGLM
+400 NLYKTGVGMM

-423 TRDILNINQYG
+423 TRDLLNINQYG

-521 SLSAADAYCNLSS
+521 SIRAADAYCNPSS

-621 FSNEVTTLTKRRNWT
+621 FSNEVTTLTKRGDWT

-702 KVERAQSEKAVL
+702 KVERSRNEKAET
-714 LNAKARALNIMAAI
+714 LNFMAAI

-741 NDLCLTICKNPYS
+741 NMSLFCNVKSNWLS
-754 FIAAICIMVIGIA
+754 FAIAVGLMILGLAFSIFLIRRRP
-767 ITLWIIMKHPSRNKR
+767 LKNKR
-782 Q
+782 RGR

>member
-39 AKLSSYEK
+39 DKLSSYEK

-59 IYGIELNEDIPHPD
+59 IYGVELNEDIPHPD

-98 DLAMDR
+98 GLAMDR
-104 HMQLVAANDARY
+104 HMQLVAANDSRY

-144 EGDESL
+144 EGDDERL
-150 AEKSLKSC
+150 AEESLKSC
-158 KGNIYDLYVVKS
+158 KGDASNLYVVKS

-205 LTSLFKSELDAN
+205 LTSLFKSELDAK
-217 KMYHGGGN
+217 KMYHGGGD
-225 SGYLGT
+225 SGYLGI
-231 VSGKYNKEEIASIV
+231 VSGAYSKEEIAGIV
-245 DKILIHFSNR
+245 DKIRTHFM
-255 KFGKVD
+255 
-261 RAEYSPVPEP
+261 
-271 LYSYHIFYF
+271 YSYHIFYF
-280 PFKWAKKDVTEGTMT
+280 PFKWAKKEVPEGTMT

-506 MFVMSLYKND
+506 MFVLSLYKND

-521 SLSAADAYCNLSS
+521 SLSAADAYCNPSS

-621 FSNEVTTLTKRRNWT
+621 FSNEVTTLTKRGDWT

-658 YFNELTSQDQ
+658 YFNELTLQDQ

-702 KVERAQSEKAVL
+702 KVERSRNEKAET
-714 LNAKARALNIMAAI
+714 LNFMAAI

-741 NDLCLTICKNPYS
+741 NMSVFSNVKSNWLS
-754 FIAAICIMVIGIA
+754 FAIAVGLMILGLAFSIFLIRRRP
-767 ITLWIIMKHPSRNKR
+767 LKNKR
-782 Q
+782 RGR

>member
-59 IYGIELNEDIPHPD
+59 IYGVELNEDIPHPD

-93 VAKLL
+93 VATLL
-98 DLAMDR
+98 GLAMDR
-104 HMQLVAANDARY
+104 HMQLVAANDSRY

-144 EGDESL
+144 EGDDERL
-150 AEKSLKSC
+150 AEESLKSC
-158 KGNIYDLYVVKS
+158 KGDASNLYVVKS
-170 LTSKFSTICDRMY
+170 LTSKFSTICDKMY

-205 LTSLFKSELDAN
+205 LTSLFKSELDAK
-217 KMYHGGGN
+217 KMYHGGGD

-231 VSGKYNKEEIASIV
+231 VSGAYSKEEISGIV
-245 DKILIHFSNR
+245 DKIRTHFM
-255 KFGKVD
+255 
-261 RAEYSPVPEP
+261 
-271 LYSYHIFYF
+271 YSYHIFYF
-280 PFKWAKKDVTEGTMT
+280 PFKWAKKEVPEGTMT

-309 KWVRPAVAE
+309 KWVRPAMAE
-318 SQENDGNKTDKNNVS
+318 SQENDGNKTGKNNVS

-389 PYSLKVDAINI
+389 PYCLKVDAINI
-400 NLYKTGVGLM
+400 NLYKTGVGMM

-521 SLSAADAYCNLSS
+521 SLSAADAYCNPSS

-621 FSNEVTTLTKRRNWT
+621 FSNEVTTLTKRGDWT

-702 KVERAQSEKAVL
+702 KVERSRNEKAET
-714 LNAKARALNIMAAI
+714 LNFMAAI

-741 NDLCLTICKNPYS
+741 NMSLFCNVKSNWLS
-754 FIAAICIMVIGIA
+754 FAIAVGLMILGLAFSIFLIRRRP
-767 ITLWIIMKHPSRNKR
+767 LKNKR
-782 Q
+782 RGR

>member
-59 IYGIELNEDIPHPD
+59 IYGVELNEDIPHSD

-93 VAKLL
+93 VATLL
-98 DLAMDR
+98 GLAMDR
-104 HMQLVAANDARY
+104 HMQLVAANDSRY

-144 EGDESL
+144 EGDDERL
-150 AEKSLKSC
+150 AEESLKSC
-158 KGNIYDLYVVKS
+158 KGDASNLYVVKS
-170 LTSKFSTICDRMY
+170 LTSKFSTIYDRIY

-205 LTSLFKSELDAN
+205 LTSLFKSELDAK
-217 KMYHGGGN
+217 KMYHGGGD

-231 VSGKYNKEEIASIV
+231 VSGAYIKEEIAGIV
-245 DKILIHFSNR
+245 DKIRTHFM
-255 KFGKVD
+255 
-261 RAEYSPVPEP
+261 
-271 LYSYHIFYF
+271 YSYHIFYF
-280 PFKWAKKDVTEGTMT
+280 PFKWAKKEVPEGTMT

-389 PYSLKVDAINI
+389 PYSLNVDAINI
-400 NLYKTGVGLM
+400 NLYKTGVGMM

-521 SLSAADAYCNLSS
+521 SLSAADAYCNPSS

-621 FSNEVTTLTKRRNWT
+621 FSNEVTTLTKRGDWT

-673 GLIRQN
+673 GMIRQN

-687 ELKDEIEKLHDTISF
+687 ELRDEIEKLHDTISF
-702 KVERAQSEKAVL
+702 KVERSRNEKAET
-714 LNAKARALNIMAAI
+714 LNFMAAI

-741 NDLCLTICKNPYS
+741 NMSLFCNVKSNWLS
-754 FIAAICIMVIGIA
+754 FAIAVGLMILGLAFSIFLIRRWP
-767 ITLWIIMKHPSRNKR
+767 LKNKR
-782 Q
+782 RGR

>member
-93 VAKLL
+93 VATLL
-98 DLAMDR
+98 GLEMDR
-104 HMQLVAANDARY
+104 HMQLVAANDSRY

-144 EGDESL
+144 EDDDERL
-150 AEKSLKSC
+150 AEESLKSC
-158 KGNIYDLYVVKS
+158 RGDASNLYVVKS

-205 LTSLFKSELDAN
+205 LTSLFKSELDAK
-217 KMYHGGGN
+217 KMYHGGGD

-231 VSGKYNKEEIASIV
+231 VSGAYSKEEIAGIV
-245 DKILIHFSNR
+245 DKIRTHFM
-255 KFGKVD
+255 
-261 RAEYSPVPEP
+261 
-271 LYSYHIFYF
+271 YSYHIFYF
-280 PFKWAKKDVTEGTMT
+280 PFKWAKKEVTEGTMT

-300 SQIRFLNNG
+300 GQIRFLNNG

-318 SQENDGNKTDKNNVS
+318 SQENDGNKTEKNNVS
-333 LDAQVL
+333 HDAQVL

-448 KRQELSEYLEISG
+448 KRQELSESLEISG

-472 SYTVDEPWTATSML
+472 SYTVDEPWAATSML

-506 MFVMSLYKND
+506 MFVISLYKND

-521 SLSAADAYCNLSS
+521 SLSAADAYCNPSS
-534 PFSEFWYKYLFVDT
+534 PFSEFWYKYLFVDS

-588 TNSGVPSYLVDYF
+588 TNSGVPFYLVDYF

-621 FSNEVTTLTKRRNWT
+621 FSNEVTTLTKRGDWT

-647 NEEYIRFINRM
+647 NEEYISFINRM

-673 GLIRQN
+673 GMIRQN

-702 KVERAQSEKAVL
+702 KVERSRNEKAET
-714 LNAKARALNIMAAI
+714 LNFMAAI

-741 NDLCLTICKNPYS
+741 NLSLFCNVKSN
-754 FIAAICIMVIGIA
+754 VIPFAVAVGLMILGVA
-767 ITLWIIMKHPSRNKR
+767 FSVFLVRRRPLKNKR
-782 Q
+782 RGK

>member
-1 MSKRIFLL
+1 ML

-144 EGDESL
+144 EGDDERL
-150 AEKSLKSC
+150 AEESLKSC
-158 KGNIYDLYVVKS
+158 KGDASNLYVVES
-170 LTSKFSTICDRMY
+170 LTSKFSTICDRIY

-205 LTSLFKSELDAN
+205 LTSLFKSELDAK
-217 KMYHGGGN
+217 KMYHGGGD

-231 VSGKYNKEEIASIV
+231 VSGAYSKEEIAGIV
-245 DKILIHFSNR
+245 DKIRTHFM
-255 KFGKVD
+255 
-261 RAEYSPVPEP
+261 
-271 LYSYHIFYF
+271 YSYHIFYF

-423 TRDILNINQYG
+423 RG
-434 RRILPPFWSEVNAE
+434 
-448 KRQELSEYLEISG
+448 IS
-461 LDTEIS
+461 
-467 KEDFK
+467 
-472 SYTVDEPWTATSML
+472 
-486 DSLLKDLTDNL
+486 
-497 TLTPVIDDR
+497 
-506 MFVMSLYKND
+506 
-516 DMSRL
+516 
-521 SLSAADAYCNLSS
+521 
-534 PFSEFWYKYLFVDT
+534 
-548 GWPTCQNDEMMRDLL
+548 
-563 RSHTYLRW
+563 
-571 QKWNSLY
+571 
-578 GVSRYSFVYL
+578 
-588 TNSGVPSYLVDYF
+588 
-601 MTTYA
+601 
-606 RMMEIALVQRASVLC
+606 
-621 FSNEVTTLTKRRNWT
+621 
-636 LEKLS
+636 
-641 EHVDSL
+641 
-647 NEEYIRFINRM
+647 
-658 YFNELTSQDQ
+658 
-668 GVELY
+668 
-673 GLIRQN
+673 
-679 LDIDSYVE
+679 
-687 ELKDEIEKLHDTISF
+687 
-702 KVERAQSEKAVL
+702 
-714 LNAKARALNIMAAI
+714 
-728 LLPVSIVTGFWSM
+728 
-741 NDLCLTICKNPYS
+741 
-754 FIAAICIMVIGIA
+754 
-767 ITLWIIMKHPSRNKR
+767 
-782 Q
+782 

>member
-33 DLRWDN
+33 DLRWNN

-47 TLEEYGNSPDYQ
+47 TLEEYGNSPDCQ

-144 EGDESL
+144 EGDDERL
-150 AEKSLKSC
+150 AEESLKSC
-158 KGNIYDLYVVKS
+158 KGDASNLYVVKS
-170 LTSKFSTICDRMY
+170 LTSKFSTICDRIY

-205 LTSLFKSELDAN
+205 LTSLFKSELDAK
-217 KMYHGGGN
+217 KMYHGGGD

-231 VSGKYNKEEIASIV
+231 VSGAYSKEEIAGIV
-245 DKILIHFSNR
+245 DKIRTHFM
-255 KFGKVD
+255 
-261 RAEYSPVPEP
+261 
-271 LYSYHIFYF
+271 YSYHIFYF
-280 PFKWAKKDVTEGTMT
+280 PFKWAKKDVHEGTMT

-375 KDVRYLIKVSGREK
+375 KDVRYFIKVSGREK
-389 PYSLKVDAINI
+389 PYSLNVDAINI
-400 NLYKTGVGLM
+400 NLYKTGVGMM

-521 SLSAADAYCNLSS
+521 SLSAADAYCNPSS

-621 FSNEVTTLTKRRNWT
+621 FSNEVTTLTKRGDWT

-702 KVERAQSEKAVL
+702 KVERSRNEKAET
-714 LNAKARALNIMAAI
+714 LNFMAAI

-741 NDLCLTICKNPYS
+741 NMSLFCNVKSNWLS
-754 FIAAICIMVIGIA
+754 FAIAVGLMILGLAFSIFLIRRRP
-767 ITLWIIMKHPSRNKR
+767 LKNKR
-782 Q
+782 RGR

>member
-47 TLEEYGNSPDYQ
+47 TLEEYGDSPDYQ

-93 VAKLL
+93 VATLL
-98 DLAMDR
+98 GLEMDR
-104 HMQLVAANDARY
+104 HMQLVAANDSRY

-144 EGDESL
+144 EDDDERL
-150 AEKSLKSC
+150 AEESLKSC
-158 KGNIYDLYVVKS
+158 KGDASNLYVVKS

-205 LTSLFKSELDAN
+205 LTSLFKSELDAK
-217 KMYHGGGN
+217 KMYHGGGD

-231 VSGKYNKEEIASIV
+231 VSGAYSKEEISGIV
-245 DKILIHFSNR
+245 DKIRTHFM
-255 KFGKVD
+255 
-261 RAEYSPVPEP
+261 
-271 LYSYHIFYF
+271 YSYHIFYF
-280 PFKWAKKDVTEGTMT
+280 PFKWAKKDVHEGTMT

-300 SQIRFLNNG
+300 SQIRFLNSG

-389 PYSLKVDAINI
+389 PYCLKVDAINI
-400 NLYKTGVGLM
+400 NLYKTGVGMM

-521 SLSAADAYCNLSS
+521 SLSAADAYCNPSS

-621 FSNEVTTLTKRRNWT
+621 FSNEVTTLTKRGDWT

-673 GLIRQN
+673 GMIRQN

-702 KVERAQSEKAVL
+702 KVERSRNEKAET
-714 LNAKARALNIMAAI
+714 LNFMAAI

-741 NDLCLTICKNPYS
+741 NMSLFCNVKSNWLS
-754 FIAAICIMVIGIA
+754 FAIAVGLMILGLAFSIFLIRRRP
-767 ITLWIIMKHPSRNKR
+767 LKNKR
-782 Q
+782 RGR